1 MALHVGID
9 TGGTFTDLVVLDDE
23 TGSVVVAK
31 SPSTP
36 ADPAVAI
43 FDAFAASGVGPA
55 AAATITLG
63 TTIATNALLERK
75 GARVLY
81 VTTVGF
87 EDLPAIGRID
97 KKDPYD
103 LQALKPEPL
112 VSRRDCLGVVERVA
126 ADGTIVTPLL
136 DDELDRLAARI
147 AERLA
152 EDRGDIALAVNTLFS
167 FVAPGHEQRVAAM
180 LRERFPGVPVSCS
193 HIAAP
198 VWREVERGSTTII
211 DAYLTPVVRRL
222 VDAFGRGL
230 AERSFA
236 GPVSLMKSNG
246 GRMLASAAGDQAVQT
261 VLSGLVGGIVA
272 GRHFGRLAGC
282 ANVITFDMGGTSA
295 DVGLVKD
302 GEIQHVAEFELGFGV
317 PVAAPAIDLVT
328 VGAGGGSI
336 AWIDEG
342 GLLRVGPQSA
352 GAVPGPACYG
362 LGGTAATVT
371 DANLVLG
378 RLDADYFLGGRV
390 QLDRARAEEVLARL
404 GEPLGLDVVASAE
417 AVVEISNEAM
427 ASTIRRVAV
436 ERGVDPRD
444 FQLVAFGGAGPLH
457 ASEIAEALDLGA
469 VIVPPHP
476 GLASAL
482 GTLLADRRVDR
493 RWTHFARS
501 DAVDVA
507 ALDARFEAMTAE
519 SLATLTAEGFS
530 GEAKVVRSLSLR
542 YAGQNYER
550 EIPLPPGRLDGQAL
564 RQALDDFHRRH
575 HEVYGYS
582 FPGET
587 IELIHANVAAL
598 GAGAEVRLPE
608 LPTGDLPPPR
618 LEREIHFRSHGW
630 LTAPVY
636 RRDELPAGASIEG
649 PSIVEELDST
659 TLVLPGQVC
668 RVLPTGILHLST
680 GRRALATTDARRVD
694 PVTLSVIGDQLVQI
708 TQEMGTHMMRAA
720 YSPIFS
726 ESRDFSCAL
735 FDRSGRMIA
744 QGMFNPA
751 HLGAIGETV
760 RCTLA
765 ELGPA
770 SFEPGDVVL
779 HNDPFRG
786 GCHLPEHMLL
796 APVFH
801 EGELVAFAATIGHMA
816 EIGAVAIGSFAST
829 ATEVYQEGLRLPPV
843 KLVRRGEP
851 VDDIWRIILSNHR
864 TPRNTWGDLHAM
876 IGSLHLASQRVEAL
890 LDRVGPA
897 LALTVWDELLAHGER
912 LMRSRIRAI
921 PDGEYSFEDVME
933 GDGTTTAHVHMRVA
947 VTIRGDEAIVDFTGS
962 DPQARGPVNAT
973 FGVTASAAC
982 NAFLQISGAEIPRNA
997 GAYRCVRTIAPPG
1010 TVVNVRF
1017 PGPSVGGNTETQPKL
1032 VGMLLG
1038 AFAPALPELV
1048 MAAEGV
1054 TSCNFLF
1061 GGIHPVTG
1069 DPYAHYHFEA
1079 SGWGGR
1085 FTTDGNSAQNHIHG
1099 NCRNTPIEVFETRF
1113 PFITHEYGLIPD
1125 SGGPG
1130 RRRGGL
1136 AVRRTLEVLAPEVSV
1151 SALMDR
1157 VEVGAWGL
1165 FGGAPG
1171 RCAAILVCRAG
1182 ETEFRDFR
1190 AACGTVSPSK
1200 FAGVILRRGDRVVI
1214 ESAGGGG
1221 YGDPR
1226 LREPDLVLA
1235 DAAEGLVTP
1244 ERATADYGVA
1254 VVRSPAGRL
1263 EHDGNG
1269 TSALRAAA
1277 SAQ

>member
-23 TGSVVVAK
+23 TGAIVIAK

-36 ADPAVAI
+36 GDPAAAI
-43 FDAFAASGVGPA
+43 FDAFEASGVGPGA
-55 AAATITLG
+55 ATTITLG

-75 GARVLY
+75 GARVIY
-81 VTTVGF
+81 VTTAGF
-87 EDLPAIGRID
+87 EDLPTIGRID

-103 LQALKPEPL
+103 LQALKPAPL
-112 VSRRDCLGVVERVA
+112 VSRRDCIGIVERITS
-126 ADGTIVTPLL
+126 DGTAVIPLRGE
-136 DDELDRLAARI
+136 ELDRLALRI
-147 AERLA
+147 AERL
-152 EDRGDIALAVNTLFS
+152 EECSGDVAIAVNTLFS
-167 FVAPGHEQRVAAM
+167 FVAPEHEQRVATM
-180 LRERFPGVPVSCS
+180 LHERLPGVPVSCS

-198 VWREVERGSTTII
+198 VWREFERGSTTII

-222 VDAFGRGL
+222 VEAFGRGL
-230 AERSFA
+230 TERSFA

-246 GRMLASAAGDQAVQT
+246 GRMLASAAGHQAVQT
-261 VLSGLVGGIVA
+261 VLSGLAGGIVA
-272 GRHFGRLAGC
+272 GRHFGRLAGS

-295 DVGLVKD
+295 DVGLVMD
-302 GEIQHVAEFELGFGV
+302 GEIQHVAEFELEFGV

-336 AWIDEG
+336 AWVDEG

-362 LGGTAATVT
+362 LGGTTATVT

-378 RLDADYFLGGRV
+378 RLNADYFLGGRI
-390 QLDRARAEEVLARL
+390 QLDRARAEEVLTRL
-404 GEPLGLDVVASAE
+404 GEPLGLDAVATAE

-427 ASTIRRVAV
+427 SSTIRRVAV

-444 FQLVAFGGAGPLH
+444 FQIVAFGGAGPLH

-469 VIVPPHP
+469 IIVPPHP

-507 ALDARFEAMTAE
+507 ALDARFEAMAAE
-519 SLATLTAEGFS
+519 SLAALAAEGFS
-530 GEAKVVRSLSLR
+530 GDATVLRSLSLR

-550 EIPLPPGRLDGQAL
+550 EIPVPPGRLDEHAL
-564 RQALDDFHRRH
+564 QQALDDFHRRH
-575 HEVYGYS
+575 EEVYGYS

-587 IELIHANVAAL
+587 IELIHANVTAL
-598 GAGAEVRLPE
+598 GAGAELRLPE
-608 LPTGDLPPPR
+608 LPTDGLPPPCR
-618 LEREIHFRSHGW
+618 VREVHFRNHGW
-630 LTAPVY
+630 LPAPLY
-636 RRDELPAGASIEG
+636 RRDELPAGAVIDG
-649 PSIVEELDST
+649 PAIVEELDST
-659 TLVLPGQVC
+659 TLVLPGHIC
-668 RVLPTGILHLST
+668 RVLPTGILHLSP
-680 GRRALATTDARRVD
+680 GRRHPVTRARGVD

-735 FDRSGRMIA
+735 FDRRGRMIA

-765 ELGPA
+765 ELGPE
-770 SFEPGDVVL
+770 SLEQGDVVL

-801 EGELVAFAATIGHMA
+801 EGVLVAFAATIGHMA
-816 EIGAVAIGSFAST
+816 EIGAVTIGSFAST

-876 IGSLHLASQRVEAL
+876 IGSLHLASRRVEAL

-921 PDGEYSFEDVME
+921 PDGEYKFEDVME
-933 GDGTTTAHVHMRVA
+933 GDGTTTGHVHMRVSI
-947 VTIRGDEAIVDFTGS
+947 TIREDEAIVDFTGS
-962 DPQARGPVNAT
+962 DPQARGPINAT
-973 FGVTASAAC
+973 FGVTSSAAC

-997 GAYRCVRTIAPPG
+997 GSYGCVRTIAPPG

-1061 GGIHPVTG
+1061 GGVHPGTG

-1099 NCRNTPIEVFETRF
+1099 NCRNTPVEVFETRF
-1113 PFITHEYGLIPD
+1113 PFITHGYGLIPD

-1136 AVRRTLEVLAPEVSV
+1136 AVRRMLEVLSSEVTI

-1171 RCAAILVCRAG
+1171 RCAAILICRAG
-1182 ETEFRDFR
+1182 ETEFLDFS

-1226 LREPDLVLA
+1226 LREPELVLA
-1235 DAAEGLVTP
+1235 DAAEGLVTA
-1244 ERATADYGVA
+1244 ERAATDYGVA
-1254 VVRSPAGRL
+1254 VVHTPAGRL
-1263 EHDGNG
+1263 ELDAEQ
-1269 TSALRAAA
+1269 TATLRAAA
-1277 SAQ
+1277 SD

>member
-1 MALHVGID
+1 VALHVGID
-9 TGGTFTDLVVLDDE
+9 TGGTFTDLVVLDGE
-23 TGSVVVAK
+23 TGSVVIAK

-36 ADPAVAI
+36 GDPAVAI

-75 GARVLY
+75 GARVVY
-81 VTTVGF
+81 MTTAGF

-97 KKDPYD
+97 KRDPYD
-103 LQALKPEPL
+103 LQALKPRPL
-112 VSRRDCLGVVERVA
+112 VSRRDCIGVVERVA
-126 ADGTIVTPLL
+126 SDGTTVTPLL
-136 DDELDRLAARI
+136 DEELERLAARI

-152 EDRGDIALAVNTLFS
+152 EDSGDAAIAVNTLFS
-167 FVAPGHEQRVAAM
+167 FAAPGHEQRIAAM

-272 GRHFGRLAGC
+272 GRHYGALAGS

-302 GEIQHVAEFELGFGV
+302 GEIQHVAEFELEFGV

-336 AWIDEG
+336 AWVDEG

-378 RLDADYFLGGRV
+378 RLDAEYFLGGKV
-390 QLDRARAEEVLARL
+390 QLDRARAEEVLTRL
-404 GEPLGLDVVASAE
+404 GEPLGLDAVAAAE

-482 GTLLADRRVDR
+482 GTLLAGRRVDR

-501 DAVDVA
+501 DAVDVE
-507 ALDARFEAMTAE
+507 ALDARFEAMAAE
-519 SLATLTAEGFS
+519 SLAALAAEGYS
-530 GEAKVVRSLSLR
+530 GDAEVVRSLSLR

-550 EIPLPPGRLDGQAL
+550 EIALPPGRLDERAL
-564 RQALDDFHRRH
+564 EWALDDFHGRH
-575 HEVYGYS
+575 EEVYGYS

-587 IELIHANVAAL
+587 IELIHANVTAL

-636 RRDELPAGASIEG
+636 RRDELPAGVTIEG
-649 PSIVEELDST
+649 PAIVEELDST
-659 TLVLPGQVC
+659 TLVVPGQVC
-668 RVLPTGILHLST
+668 RVLPTGILHLSV
-680 GRRALATTDARRVD
+680 GRRPPVTTGARRVD

-735 FDRSGRMIA
+735 FDRGGRMIA

-765 ELGPA
+765 ELGA
-770 SFEPGDVVL
+770 RSLEPGDVVL

-801 EGELVAFAATIGHMA
+801 GGELVAFAATIGHMA
-816 EIGAVAIGSFAST
+816 EVGAVTIGSFAST

-851 VDDIWRIILSNHR
+851 AEDIWKIILSNHR

-876 IGSLHLASQRVEAL
+876 IGSLHLAAQRVEAL
-890 LDRVGPA
+890 LDRVGRA
-897 LALTVWDELLAHGER
+897 HALTVWDELLAHGER

-921 PDGEYSFEDVME
+921 PDGEYTFEDVME

-982 NAFLQISGAEIPRNA
+982 NAFLQLSGAEIPRNA
-997 GAYRCVRTIAPPG
+997 GAYGCVRTIAPPG

-1069 DPYAHYHFEA
+1069 EPYAHYHFEA

-1085 FTTDGNSAQNHIHG
+1085 CTTDGNSAQNHIHG
-1099 NCRNTPIEVFETRF
+1099 NCKNTPVEVFETRF
-1113 PFITHEYGLIPD
+1113 PFITHEYGLVPD

-1136 AVRRTLEVLAPEVSV
+1136 AVRRMLEVLAPEVSV

-1182 ETEFRDFR
+1182 ETEFRDFS

-1221 YGDPR
+1221 YGDPL
-1226 LREPDLVLA
+1226 LREPELVLA
-1235 DAAEGLVTP
+1235 DAAEGLVAP
-1244 ERATADYGVA
+1244 GRAAADYGVA
-1254 VVRSPAGRL
+1254 LVRTPSGRFEL
-1263 EHDGNG
+1263 DVEQ
-1269 TSALRAAA
+1269 TAALRAAA
-1277 SAQ
+1277 SSQ

>member
-1 MALHVGID
+1 MALHAGID

-23 TGSVVVAK
+23 TGALVIAK
-31 SPSTP
+31 SPSVP
-36 ADPAVAI
+36 DDPAVAI
-43 FDAFAASGVGPA
+43 FAALEASGVAPA

-75 GARVLY
+75 GARVVY
-81 VTTVGF
+81 VTTAGF

-103 LQALKPEPL
+103 LQALKPEPF
-112 VSRRDCLGVVERVA
+112 VSRRDCIGVVERAA
-126 ADGTIVTPLL
+126 ADGTIVIPLE
-136 DDELDRLAARI
+136 DEELDRLAARVG
-147 AERLA
+147 ERLA
-152 EDRGDIALAVNTLFS
+152 EGGGDVAVAVNTLFS
-167 FVAPGHEQRVAAM
+167 FVAPEHERRIAAR
-180 LRERFPGVPVSCS
+180 LRERFPDVPVSCS
-193 HIAAP
+193 HVAAP
-198 VWREVERGSTTII
+198 VWRELERGSTTIL

-222 VDAFGRGL
+222 VEAFGRGL
-230 AERSFA
+230 AARGCV

-246 GRMLASAAGDQAVQT
+246 GRMLASAAGGQAVQT
-261 VLSGLVGGIVA
+261 VLSGLAGGIVA
-272 GRHFGRLAGC
+272 GRYFGMLAGS
-282 ANVITFDMGGTSA
+282 ADVITFDMGGTSA
-295 DVGLVKD
+295 DVGLVAG
-302 GEIQHVAEFELGFGV
+302 GEIQHVAEFELEFGV
-317 PVAAPAIDLVT
+317 PVTTPAVDLVT

-336 AWIDEG
+336 AWVDEG
-342 GLLRVGPQSA
+342 GLLRVGPRSA

-378 RLDADYFLGGRV
+378 RLDADFFLGGEIP
-390 QLDRARAEEVLARL
+390 LDRERAEEALARL
-404 GEPLGLDVVASAE
+404 GEPLGLDAVASAE

-436 ERGVDPRD
+436 ERGADPRD
-444 FQLVAFGGAGPLH
+444 LDLVAFGGAGPLH
-457 ASEIAEALDLGA
+457 AGEIAEALGLGA
-469 VIVPPHP
+469 VVVPPHP

-493 RWTHFARS
+493 RWTHVARS
-501 DAVDVA
+501 DAVDVTALDDRFQAMAADAVA
-507 ALDARFEAMTAE
+507 ALA
-519 SLATLTAEGFS
+519 AEGFA
-530 GEAKVVRSLSLR
+530 GPATVLRSLSLR

-550 EIPLPPGRLDGQAL
+550 DVPLPDGRLDEVAL
-564 RQALDDFHRRH
+564 RDVVADFHARH
-575 HEVYGYS
+575 EEVYGYS

-587 IELIHANVAAL
+587 VELIHANVTAL
-598 GAGAEVRLPE
+598 GAGADLRLPE
-608 LPTGDLPPPR
+608 LPHGALPAPR
-618 LEREIHFRSHGW
+618 AVREIHFRRDGW
-630 LTAPVY
+630 LSSPVY
-636 RRDELPAGASIEG
+636 RRGELPAGVAIEG
-649 PSIVEELDST
+649 PAIVEELDST
-659 TLVLPGQVC
+659 TLVLPGQSC
-668 RVLPTGILHLST
+668 SVLPTGILRVSS
-680 GRRALATTDARRVD
+680 GVRAAADREARRVD

-735 FDRSGRMIA
+735 FDRRGRMIA

-765 ELGPA
+765 ELGTE
-770 SFEPGDVVL
+770 SLEEGDVVL

-816 EIGAVAIGSFAST
+816 EIGAVTIGSFAST

-851 VDDIWRIILSNHR
+851 ADDVWHIILSNHR
-864 TPRNTWGDLHAM
+864 TPRSTWGDLHAM
-876 IGSLHLASQRVEAL
+876 IGSLELAAHRIQTL
-890 LDRVGPA
+890 LDRVGRP
-897 LALTVWDELLAHGER
+897 LALTVWEELLAHGER

-921 PDGEYSFEDVME
+921 PDGEYAFDDLME
-933 GDGTTTAHVHMRVA
+933 GDGASTGHVHMRVR

-962 DPQARGPVNAT
+962 DPQARGPINAT

-982 NAFLQISGAEIPRNA
+982 NAFLQLSSAEIPRNA
-997 GAYRCVRTIAPPG
+997 GAYGCIRTIAPPG

-1038 AFAPALPELV
+1038 AFASALPELV

-1061 GGIHPVTG
+1061 GGLHPVTG
-1069 DPYAHYHFEA
+1069 EPYAHYHFEA

-1099 NCRNTPIEVFETRF
+1099 NCRNTPVEVFETRF
-1113 PFITHEYGLIPD
+1113 PFLTHGYGLVPD

-1136 AVRRTLEVLAPEVSV
+1136 AVRRDLEVLAPEVTA
-1151 SALMDR
+1151 SALLDR

-1165 FGGAPG
+1165 FGGRPG
-1171 RCAAILVCRAG
+1171 RCAAILVRRDC
-1182 ETEFRDFR
+1182 ETEFRDFT
-1190 AACGTVSPSK
+1190 AAFGTVSPSK
-1200 FAGVILRRGDRVVI
+1200 FAGVVLRRGDVVRI

-1221 YGDPR
+1221 YGNP
-1226 LREPDLVLA
+1226 LEREPELVLGDVGA
-1235 DAAEGLVTP
+1235 GLVSSGEA
-1244 ERATADYGVA
+1244 ERSYGVVLTARGGA
-1254 VVRSPAGRL
+1254 VDEPRTA
-1263 EHDGNG
+1263 
-1269 TSALRAAA
+1269 ALRA
-1277 SAQ
+1277 SRT